1 MFAKGDRL
9 VSIDGVDVRGRRV
22 EGVKEM
28 ILGKPGST
36 IDIGFVPAKVCVCV
50 RERERERSACPV
62 FNCL

>member
-1 MFAKGDRL
+1 MSDIVPYSPAAEARVFAKGDRL

-36 IDIGFVPAKVCVCV
+36 IDIGFVPAKVSVCV
-50 RERERERSACPV
+50 
-62 FNCL
+62 